1 MHTIDAN
8 TQERKASEFARHG
21 NRYYPVDK
29 SYDKRVY
36 ENTWGNIAKII
47 GCLLLFW
54 FFNALHWW
62 AIFSLGIVDTDALV
76 WYSIACFIF
85 TVLFLAG
92 LLTSGKYANA
102 TKRKHEFYGEKIAE
116 RRAEIQAAETKA
128 EQEKAHDEKL
138 QRQAER
144 LAAKQGITIPVK
156 KEEPPQPA
164 PAESKGFIA
173 HIQDAVSSAMAP
185 AGGDPRLIRDDARQ

>member
-144 LAAKQGITIPVK
+144 LAAKQGIKVPVK
-156 KEEPPQPA
+156 EETAQPA
-164 PAESKGFIA
+164 PAE
-173 HIQDAVSSAMAP
+173 
-185 AGGDPRLIRDDARQ
+185 